1 MLLCRCAALE
11 FFGAVGAVNLL
22 VLAYK
27 TLVCQIQRALLAGE
41 TVFMPTVAFI
51 IHNVGSFSKPCDWVV
66 TSRTLLCYKGLVAVH
81 TIVMILNSSK
91 ALAR

>member
-1 MLLCRCAALE
+1 MLLCTCAALE
-11 FFGAVGAVNLL
+11 FLGTVGAVNLL

-41 TVFMPTVAFI
+41 TVFMPTMAFI

-66 TSRTLLCYKGLVAVH
+66 TSRTLLGYKALVAIH
-81 TIVMILNSSK
+81 TIVLVLNSSE
-91 ALAR
+91 ALAS